1 MARIIT
7 EVIVS
12 NTVDKEKSI
21 LFDALVD
28 TEASHLVLPNAWKE
42 RLGELEF
49 IAEVEFEVANQS
61 KGTGEILGPVKI
73 QVGNFRAVFDE
84 VLFIEMQK
92 NQDDKFEPLL
102 GYPILE
108 KIPVAVDMLGHRLVK
123 VRSLDLK

>member
-1 MARIIT
+1 MGRIIT

-12 NTVDKEKSI
+12 NTIDKEKSI

-28 TEASHLVLPNAWKE
+28 AGASHLVLPKAWKE

-49 IAEVEFEVANQS
+49 IQEVEFEVANQS
-61 KGTGEILGPVKI
+61 KGMGEILGPVKI

-84 VLFIEMQK
+84 VLFIEMEK
-92 NQDDKFEPLL
+92 NQDDKYEPLV
-102 GYPILE
+102 GYTILE

-123 VRSLDLK
+123 VRALDLK

>member
-1 MARIIT
+1 MGRIIT

-12 NTVDKEKSI
+12 NAIDKEKSI

-28 TEASHLVLPNAWKE
+28 TGASHLVLPKAWKE

-49 IAEVEFEVANQS
+49 IQEVEFEVANQS
-61 KGTGEILGPVKI
+61 KGLGEILGPVKI

-84 VLFIEMQK
+84 VLFIEMEK
-92 NQDDKFEPLL
+92 NQDDKYEPLV
-102 GYPILE
+102 GYTILE

-123 VRSLDLK
+123 VRALDLK

>member
-1 MARIIT
+1 MGRIIT

-12 NTVDKEKSI
+12 NAVDKEKSI

-28 TEASHLVLPNAWKE
+28 TGASHLVLPKAWKE

-49 IAEVEFEVANQS
+49 IQEVEFEVANQS
-61 KGTGEILGPVKI
+61 KGEILGPVKI

-84 VLFIEMQK
+84 VLFIEMEK
-92 NQDDKFEPLL
+92 NQDDKYEPLI
-102 GYPILE
+102 GYTILE

-123 VRSLDLK
+123 VRALDLK

>member
-1 MARIIT
+1 MGRIVT
-7 EVIVS
+7 EVTVS
-12 NTVDKEKSI
+12 NTIDKEKSI
-21 LFDALVD
+21 FFDALVD
-28 TEASHLVLPNAWKE
+28 TGASHLVLPKAWKS

-49 IAEVEFEVANQS
+49 ITEFEFEVVNQT

-84 VLFIEMQK
+84 VLFIEMEK
-92 NQDDKFEPLL
+92 NQDDKYEPLL
-102 GYPILE
+102 GSTILE